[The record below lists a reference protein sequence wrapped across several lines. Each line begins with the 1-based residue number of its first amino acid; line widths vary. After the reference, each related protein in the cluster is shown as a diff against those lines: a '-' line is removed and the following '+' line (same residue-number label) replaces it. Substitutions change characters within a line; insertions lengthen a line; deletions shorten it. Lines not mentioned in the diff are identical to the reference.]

1 MTEKER
7 PLRKKRFWA
16 GASPWLIVG
25 AAAVL
30 LPLFV
35 FIALQDIGRQREQTT
50 RLLVE
55 KGAALIRSFEAGA
68 RTGLG
73 MDWGLFQL
81 QKLLMETAQ
90 QPGIDYFIVTDDR
103 GRILADSDPSMIGET
118 YGTDLDIEKIVTEDR
133 PQWRQISHPG
143 EADTFEV
150 YRRFVPGT
158 NGPPDFHRRGPRG
171 FWPAPRTE
179 PPAPPRGFAIFV
191 GLDMGPLEAARQKD
205 LANSIWMAA
214 ILLLIGFSGVVSLY
228 LAAGYRAARSSLSRV
243 RAFSDSLVRHMPIG
257 LTVVDDAGTITSS
270 NDQAEAILRC
280 SSGDLT
286 GKPASTHLPEEF
298 LELLERLKGHPSVIE
313 KEADVRI
320 GEKEIPMEIIAA
332 ILREDSG
339 DSQGKILLFR
349 DTSEIRRLQE
359 EVERNR
365 RLASLGS
372 LAAGVAHE
380 IRNPLSSIKGFAT
393 YFKERYRQN
402 AEDGRIADVM
412 VNEVERLNRVIGQ
425 LLEFSRPVNVQRQD
439 AALPERVRHALKV
452 IEPDAARAGVEIRAE
467 FAPGLPTVRIDPD
480 RFHQVLLNLFLN
492 AIQAMEGG
500 GTLSAAAAPEGRGR
514 VRITVSDTG
523 KGIAPEDLGRIFD
536 PYFTTRPTGT
546 GLGMAI
552 VQRIVEAHGGE
563 IRVQSTPG
571 QGTQVSVFL
580 PLGERTV

>member
-1 MTEKER
+1 MTEQER
-7 PLRKKRFWA
+7 PFRKKRFWA
-16 GASPWLIVG
+16 GVSPWLILG

-55 KGAALIRSFEAGA
+55 KGAVLIRSFEAGA

-90 QPGIDYFIVTDDR
+90 QPDIDYFIVTDDR

-118 YGTDLDIEKIVTEDR
+118 YGADLDLGKIAAEDR
-133 PQWRQISHPG
+133 PQWRQISNPG

-150 YRRFVPGT
+150 YRRFAPGT
-158 NGPPDFHRRGPRG
+158 DGPPDFHRRGPPG
-171 FWPAPRTE
+171 FWPSPRQE
-179 PPAPPRGFAIFV
+179 PPAPPRGLVIFV
-191 GLDMGPLEAARQKD
+191 GLDMGPIEAARKKD
-205 LANSIWMAA
+205 LAQSLWMAA

-243 RAFSDSLVRHMPIG
+243 RAFSDSLVRHMPIA
-257 LTVVDDAGTITSS
+257 LAVVDDAGVISS
-270 NDQAEAILRC
+270 CNDQAEAILGC
-280 SSGDLT
+280 ASGNLP
-286 GKPASTHLPEEF
+286 GKPAAAHLPDAF
-298 LELLERLKGHPSVIE
+298 LELLERLKQHPAVIE
-313 KEADVRI
+313 KEADVPI
-320 GEKEIPMEIIAA
+320 GDKTIPMEIIAA
-332 ILREDSG
+332 TLREDSG

-425 LLEFSRPVNVQRQD
+425 LLEFSRPVNVQRRD
-439 AALPERVRHALKV
+439 TALPELIRHALKV
-452 IEPDAARAGVEIRAE
+452 IEPDAAKAGVEIGME
-467 FAPGLPTVRIDPD
+467 FDPDLPAVRIDPD
-480 RFHQVLLNLFLN
+480 RFHQVLLNLLLN

-500 GTLSAAAAPEGRGR
+500 GTLTVGAAPEGGSR
-514 VRITVSDTG
+514 VRIAVSDTG
-523 KGIAPEDLGRIFD
+523 KGIAPEDMERIFD

-563 IRVQSTPG
+563 IRLESTPG
-571 QGTQVSVFL
+571 RGTKVLVFL
-580 PLGERTV
+580 PLGERNL